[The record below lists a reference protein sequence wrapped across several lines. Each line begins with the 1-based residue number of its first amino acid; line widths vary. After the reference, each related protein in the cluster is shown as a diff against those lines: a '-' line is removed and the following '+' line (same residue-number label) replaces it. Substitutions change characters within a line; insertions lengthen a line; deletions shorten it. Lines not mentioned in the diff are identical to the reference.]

1 MLNYRTAAAISEEKQ
16 RQAQKRDRGAR
27 SDLELGV
34 RRRRLTVAVAATFAL
49 VFVFATGPS
58 ETSTG
63 DVTDQPEVVVV
74 NGTEGPVEGGW
85 AASHAR
91 AREAL
96 PLLRARL
103 TPPSGSV
110 VLRPRRPRRKSRML
124 AGHVVQ
130 GAGTFEGGNPSA

>member
-1 MLNYRTAAAISEEKQ
+1 MLNYRTAAAILEEKQ
-16 RQAQKRDRGAR
+16 RQAQKSDRDAGA
-27 SDLELGV
+27 DLEFGV
-34 RRRRLTVAVAATFAL
+34 RRRRLTVAVAATLAL
-49 VFVFATGPS
+49 VFVFATSPS

-74 NGTEGPVEGGW
+74 DGTEGPAEGTW
-85 AASHAR
+85 AAHAR
-91 AREAL
+91 VREAL

-110 VLRPRRPRRKSRML
+110 VLRPRRPRRKSRRL

-130 GAGTFEGGNPSA
+130 GAGTFEGGDPSA

>member
-1 MLNYRTAAAISEEKQ
+1 MLNYRTEAAILEERQ
-16 RQAQKRDRGAR
+16 RQAHKRDRGAR

-34 RRRRLTVAVAATFAL
+34 RRRRLTVALAATLTL
-49 VFVFATGPS
+49 VFVFATGPA

-63 DVTDQPEVVVV
+63 HFTDQPEVVVV
-74 NGTEGPVEGGW
+74 NGTEGPAQGTW

-91 AREAL
+91 VREAL

-110 VLRPRRPRRKSRML
+110 VFRPRRPRHKSRRL

-130 GAGTFEGGNPSA
+130 GAGTSEGGDCSA